1 MVHRELVIPALDKMW
16 SLRSCL
22 LVLGLTLLG
31 ILKEAGATSTYH
43 NQFALYIP
51 HGKVAAERLAS
62 KHGFVNLGEIGSLD
76 NYFLF
81 EHPRLQRRSTEKSAD
96 HTSMLLSEP
105 EVVWAEQMVE
115 KRRVKRFDRPVIL
128 TNSDMMRPLWDPLF
142 DESIDEAEQVSRI
155 KRQGVA
161 SFISDPMFNSQW
173 HLNRGARGGFDMN
186 VKPAWNRGFSGKGV
200 VVTILDDGIQ
210 HNHPDLRD
218 NYDPLA
224 STDINGNDNDP
235 MPQDNGDNKHGTRCA
250 GEVAASAN
258 NGYCGVGIAYN
269 ASIGGVWSNRVP
281 QSEFVSETW
290 RAICYVK
297 CDFFSR
303 YFRYYSNSFFVTEK
317 WGLSMYCIYV
327 NGEPK
332 NSLGASFPYLIR

>member
-1 MVHRELVIPALDKMW
+1 MNRCGDGATSTWMAQHNINSVAPLVMVHRELVIPALDKMW

-281 QSEFVSETW
+281 KCEFVSETW
-290 RAICYVK
+290 RAICYATS
-297 CDFFSR
+297 DTIRIHS
-303 YFRYYSNSFFVTEK
+303 
-317 WGLSMYCIYV
+317 
-327 NGEPK
+327 
-332 NSLGASFPYLIR
+332 SLLKSGV